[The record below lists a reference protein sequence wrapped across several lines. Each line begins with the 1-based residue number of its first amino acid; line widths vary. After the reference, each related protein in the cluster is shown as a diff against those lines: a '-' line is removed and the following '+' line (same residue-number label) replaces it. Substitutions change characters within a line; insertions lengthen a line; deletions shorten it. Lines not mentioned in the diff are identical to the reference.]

1 MKIMIWDYTLTFD
14 KDYGYA
20 VTDSLLIRTLNSAP
34 MLMTLI
40 ALVMIVFAGGIIAN
54 ETSQGTIKFL
64 LINPVRRGENS
75 LEQVPMLPE
84 PSGISDPSSV
94 RTGNSAAGDQLWFF
108 RLCRRVCACR

>member
-1 MKIMIWDYTLTFD
+1 MDQAALDKAENTYLEHQYIEDHDLDYTLTFD

-64 LINPVRRGENS
+64 LINPVRRGKI
-75 LEQVPMLPE
+75 
-84 PSGISDPSSV
+84 SGAS
-94 RTGNSAAGDQLWFF
+94 TYAA
-108 RLCRRVCACR
+108 